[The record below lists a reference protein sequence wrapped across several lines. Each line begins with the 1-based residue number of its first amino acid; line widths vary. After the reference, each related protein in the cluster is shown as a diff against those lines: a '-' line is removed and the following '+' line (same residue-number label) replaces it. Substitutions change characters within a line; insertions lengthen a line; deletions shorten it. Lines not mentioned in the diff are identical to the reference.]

1 VRGFRKDRQR
11 DLICLIFF
19 ALPKL
24 PRTWF
29 IPFESDVQRCP
40 EMSRVKVLEKAKTEK
55 AEAAS
60 DMSDM

>member
-1 VRGFRKDRQR
+1 MSR
-11 DLICLIFF
+11 
-19 ALPKL
+19 
-24 PRTWF
+24 
-29 IPFESDVQRCP
+29 DVQRCP